1 MDHTATCWFLTM
13 GECHMQL
20 PLHHFV
26 LDRVISAIERT
37 TRIGQKKVTL
47 ETRLAP
53 DLALSRFGKL
63 KLAIFLEEVF
73 DVELSNE
80 RMAQFVTVADI
91 VKYIGGH
98 GSTNWP
104 MSSNGN
110 PGPTEASGRLAALP
124 FRNSNLHSP
133 SVR

>member
-1 MDHTATCWFLTM
+1 
-13 GECHMQL
+13 MQL
-20 PLHHFV
+20 PLHHLV

-37 TRIGQKKVTL
+37 TRIGQRKVTL

-53 DLALSRFGKL
+53 DLALSGFGKL
-63 KLAIFLEEVF
+63 KLAIFLEEIF

-80 RMAQFVTVADI
+80 RVAQFATIADI

-110 PGPTEASGRLAALP
+110 SRPTDASGRLAA
-124 FRNSNLHSP
+124 
-133 SVR
+133 